1 MLEQPLARILRIIL
15 EPQLRSPEAKTIP
28 PGIHIRHEPMAAD
41 PVDFIS
47 KHYLQIADRRFFEI
61 IATRIAVEL
70 LTALLRHANGV
81 ASLMQQRMNGRI
93 AAYVNVA
100 TDNARFLITPETS
113 GNRMVAPLQVK
124 CQVILRQQF
133 LKSRQRQISD
143 DEYVFFIRGQTFTT
157 KKFA

>member
-1 MLEQPLARILRIIL
+1 
-15 EPQLRSPEAKTIP
+15 
-28 PGIHIRHEPMAAD
+28 
-41 PVDFIS
+41 
-47 KHYLQIADRRFFEI
+47 
-61 IATRIAVEL
+61 
-70 LTALLRHANGV
+70 
-81 ASLMQQRMNGRI
+81 MQQRMNGRI

-143 DEYVFFIRGQTFTT
+143 DEYVFVIRGQTFTT